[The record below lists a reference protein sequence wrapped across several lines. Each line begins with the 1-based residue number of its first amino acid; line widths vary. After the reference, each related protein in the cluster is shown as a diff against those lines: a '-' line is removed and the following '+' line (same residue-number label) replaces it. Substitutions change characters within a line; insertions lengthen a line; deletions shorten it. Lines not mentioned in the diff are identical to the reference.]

1 MVAAVVLGR
10 VAVRVL
16 VRLLVL
22 VAVLVRADQ
31 SEVSPGQ
38 LSSNH
43 SSPDHVVVVLVRVGV
58 RVLVRVLVLLHVEMR
73 LIVLKMG
80 STSRSGFSEC
90 YDDMIDK
97 LAPAWRHARLQ
108 ASDSALDYYASC
120 LLPADTGQTITHS
133 TLRGRHIKTR
143 SSFSMLHIMQSIVD
157 SRYAA

>member
-31 SEVSPGQ
+31 SQVSPGQ

-43 SSPDHVVVVLVRVGV
+43 GSPDHVVVVLVRVGV
-58 RVLVRVLVLLHVEMR
+58 RVLVRVFVLLHVEMR

-80 STSRSGFSEC
+80 STSRLGFSEC
-90 YDDMIDK
+90 
-97 LAPAWRHARLQ
+97 L
-108 ASDSALDYYASC
+108 
-120 LLPADTGQTITHS
+120 
-133 TLRGRHIKTR
+133 
-143 SSFSMLHIMQSIVD
+143 
-157 SRYAA
+157 

>member
-31 SEVSPGQ
+31 SEVSRGQ

-43 SSPDHVVVVLVRVGV
+43 GSPDHVVVVLVRVGV
-58 RVLVRVLVLLHVEMR
+58 RVLVRVFVLLHVEMR

-80 STSRSGFSEC
+80 STSRLGFSEC
-90 YDDMIDK
+90 FMI
-97 LAPAWRHARLQ
+97 
-108 ASDSALDYYASC
+108 
-120 LLPADTGQTITHS
+120 I
-133 TLRGRHIKTR
+133 
-143 SSFSMLHIMQSIVD
+143 
-157 SRYAA
+157 